1 MVKID
6 YHHYLEPFD
15 GVLIISIIIFA
26 IINNAIFAGMIFIN
40 NILAIINNTIFKD
53 IIVKNGFKCIIMIN
67 VIIIWIIMIIMIT
80 IRIIMTTNSLWLA
93 EQAMCWGKRG
103 RWQNGSQAG
112 ARGPEG

>member
-40 NILAIINNTIFKD
+40 NILAIINNTIFRD
-53 IIVKNGFKCIIMIN
+53 IIVKNGFICIIMI
-67 VIIIWIIMIIMIT
+67 I

-112 ARGPEG
+112 ARGPEGLE

>member
-6 YHHYLEPFD
+6 CFHHYLEPFD

-40 NILAIINNTIFKD
+40 NILAIINNTIFRD
-53 IIVKNGFKCIIMIN
+53 IIVKNGFICIIMI
-67 VIIIWIIMIIMIT
+67 I

-112 ARGPEG
+112 ARGPEGLE